1 MAPTS
6 HGRASKS
13 ATFVA
18 EIVYVVASEI
28 NQGMGSETLAHS
40 MASVIQSARLEV
52 FDEGSKSN
60 VVHSIRIL
68 DEATQGD
75 GSNFSLV
82 C

>member
-1 MAPTS
+1 
-6 HGRASKS
+6 
-13 ATFVA
+13 
-18 EIVYVVASEI
+18 
-28 NQGMGSETLAHS
+28 
-40 MASVIQSARLEV
+40 MASVMESARLEV

-75 GSNFSLV
+75 RSNFSLI